1 MEAKNGYKPQGKT
14 RARPADTSLRPLSL
28 TPEGGFVTFSAQPA
42 LFSKMQLVEAMAV
55 SVARKPESLTDEEV
69 VARVRAGETALY
81 EVILRRYNQRLYRV
95 ARAILRNDGEAED
108 VMQDAYVRAYEHLDQ
123 FAGRAPFST
132 WLTRIAVHESL
143 ARLRRR
149 NRIQQLD
156 ETEHDGGAPMNLAA
170 NSPDPE
176 QSASGA
182 QLREL
187 LEAAVMDLPESYRT
201 VIMLRDIEEMSTAET
216 ADALDLTEQN
226 VKVRLHRGH
235 GMVRAWLMERLGANA
250 KEAFSFM
257 GARCDRMVTAVL
269 TRLVM
274 DS

>member
-1 MEAKNGYKPQGKT
+1 MLIME
-14 RARPADTSLRPLSL
+14 TS
-28 TPEGGFVTFSAQPA
+28 
-42 LFSKMQLVEAMAV
+42 AV
-55 SVARKPESLTDEEV
+55 ATARKQEALPDEEV
-69 VARVRAGETALY
+69 VRRVRAGETALY

-95 ARAILRNDGEAED
+95 ARAILHNDAEAED

-149 NRIQQLD
+149 NRVQSLD
-156 ETEHDGGAPMNLAA
+156 EAEYEGGASMNLAA
-170 NSPDPE
+170 HSPDPE
-176 QSASGA
+176 QNATGA

-187 LEAAVMDLPESYRT
+187 LEEAVMNLPMNYRT
-201 VIMLRDIEEMSTAET
+201 VIMMRDIEEMSTAET
-216 ADALDLTEQN
+216 AEALDLTEEN

-235 GMVRAWLMERLGANA
+235 GMVRSWLMERIGSNA
-250 KEAFSFM
+250 KEAFPFM

-269 TRLVM
+269 ARLAESSTTPPQM
-274 DS
+274 H